1 RVGRTLAG
9 LQRQQDAGGVERV
22 EEAEGVADEHP
33 AVAGALLR
41 PVRIVLGREDAGG
54 LARRRDAVL
63 HARTVPDLFEVRP
76 PVVAA
81 ALPEQLV
88 RRLHYAAA
96 DDVVVQR
103 DVPEPALAGAGLDD
117 ERGPLVAAGVAVR
130 ALPVGPDRA
139 LVEDR
144 VPHPQAEPVHQ
155 QAVLAAGV
163 DDDLRAHLARGVAL
177 PDPDADGAA
186 VLEQHVVDADPL
198 SRIDA

>member
-1 RVGRTLAG
+1 
-9 LQRQQDAGGVERV
+9 D
-22 EEAEGVADEHP
+22 
-33 AVAGALLR
+33 
-41 PVRIVLGREDAGG
+41 
-54 LARRRDAVL
+54 
-63 HARTVPDLFEVRP
+63 
-76 PVVAA
+76 
-81 ALPEQLV
+81 
-88 RRLHYAAA
+88 AAA

-103 DVPEPALAGAGLDD
+103 DVPEPALAVAGLDD

-177 PDPDADGAA
+177 PDPDAAGAA

-198 SRIDA
+198 ARIDAVLARVLQHHRVELAAHDLPRLRALVGLV